1 MLYRSY
7 LLFVCLSIIS
17 CALSVSISQLFLVL
31 AFICFLFVKPKPQMQ
46 SGILVLLILLYA
58 WQLFSMFYHVVASG
72 FSLSTFLLAWRAEL
86 KDIFLVSAFFV
97 LQGIKKEDQ
106 AKITKAFQIFAFLIL
121 VTGLVSS
128 FSPYRLSRIISDLYR
143 TSNTWPFQH
152 HYAGF
157 LYLPIGLMNTHL
169 TFGGLLAFV
178 FPYYFFSAYDSWKVK
193 EALWIRGMRF
203 SILILISFVFLLNN
217 ARSSMLG
224 VGVSIA
230 LGIYILMVI
239 EKEISPKTLKYLSI
253 GITSFLL
260 IFTILYFQTQ
270 TIKKVIQPLFGS
282 EKHTDSGR
290 TFIWDSTFPLIL
302 TNPYFGIGPGAYPS
316 EIEISRKKKETEHPE
331 LAFFY
336 EVTQRGHSHNDYFHL
351 AAVYGL
357 PATLF
362 YFMLGAWIVYGFSAK
377 KIPRKQ
383 MFLTLGLAGF
393 FFSGLL
399 QCYFQDDEVL
409 IMFYFLL
416 GYYQM
421 SSKEVEGSI

>member
-31 AFICFLFVKPKPQMQ
+31 AFICFLFLKPKPQLQ
-46 SGILVLLILLYA
+46 SGILLLLILLYT
-58 WQLFSMFYHVVASG
+58 WQLFSMFYHVAASG
-72 FSLSTFLLAWRAEL
+72 FSFSSFRLAWRGEL

-106 AKITKAFQIFAFLIL
+106 PKITKAFQIFAFFIL

-143 TSNTWPFQH
+143 SSNTWPFQH

-178 FPYYFFSAYDSWKVK
+178 FPYYFFSVYESWKNK
-193 EALWIRGMRF
+193 EPLVMRTLRLGLL
-203 SILILISFVFLLNN
+203 SLISFVFLLNN
-217 ARSSMLG
+217 ARSSMIG
-224 VGVSIA
+224 VGISLS

-239 EKEISPKTLKYLSI
+239 KREISPKILKYLSI
-253 GITSFLL
+253 GISSL
-260 IFTILYFQTQ
+260 ILVFTILYFQTQ

-302 TNPYFGIGPGAYPS
+302 ENPFFGIGPGAYPT
-316 EIEISRKKKETEHPE
+316 EIEISRKKKEIEHPD
-331 LAFFY
+331 LAYFY

-357 PATLF
+357 PAALF
-362 YFMLGAWIVYGFSAK
+362 YFLLGGWIVYGFSSK
-377 KIPRKQ
+377 KIPREQ
-383 MFLTLGLAGF
+383 MFITLGLAGF

-416 GYYQM
+416 GYFQM
-421 SSKEVEGSI
+421 SSREVEVSE